1 MSQHITVLLAAYNGA
16 SYIEEQIRS
25 ILGQTLPPDQLL
37 ISDDGSTDGTVELL
51 ERLQAE
57 YPSVLR
63 LVAHKREGGYQDRW
77 DQVPA
82 PAMNFFWLLSQAS
95 TRPGEYI
102 LLSDQDDVWYGD
114 KIQVLLGKIKELEA
128 ERGDDHPILVH
139 SDLEVTDQN
148 LNIINPSLFAHN
160 GTNPYRNSLAQLLV
174 ENPVTGGAVMLN
186 GPLAAYFQ
194 TPPKCCFMHDWWM
207 ALTAACFGTIGFVP
221 QALYQYR
228 QHGDNSLGAGTK
240 AGVEQAAERLNRQKE
255 VEKNYQLMF
264 DQADAFLWQFC
275 DRMTGGQKETLTAFL
290 KLQRQNPLKRAL
302 TIRKYGFRKTSVI
315 GTWAQC
321 VTLPGKN
328 EKIRE

>member
-63 LVAHKREGGYQDRW
+63 LVAHKREGDYQDRW

-82 PAMNFFWLLSQAS
+82 PAMNFFWLLSQVS
-95 TRPGEYI
+95 TRTGEYI
-102 LLSDQDDVWYGD
+102 LLSDQDDVWYED

-128 ERGDDHPILVH
+128 EYGDDHPILVH

-160 GTNPYRNSLAQLLV
+160 GTNPYRNTLAQLLV

-228 QHGDNSLGAGTK
+228 QHGDNVTIEFPKHYPTSALLGYVDVVDVVPNSVFTSLPLPETVQKCWFSNIGSPRG
-240 AGVEQAAERLNRQKE
+240 GGIPLRL
-255 VEKNYQLMF
+255 
-264 DQADAFLWQFC
+264 FLSELSCIQ
-275 DRMTGGQKETLTAFL
+275 
-290 KLQRQNPLKRAL
+290 
-302 TIRKYGFRKTSVI
+302 
-315 GTWAQC
+315 
-321 VTLPGKN
+321 
-328 EKIRE
+328 

>member
-16 SYIEEQIRS
+16 PYIEEQIRS
-25 ILGQTLPPDQLL
+25 ILGQTVPPDQLL
-37 ISDDGSTDGTVELL
+37 ISDDGSTDGTTEIL

-57 YPSVLR
+57 HPTVIR
-63 LVAHKREGGYQDRW
+63 LVPHKREGDYQDRR

-82 PAMNFFWLLSQAS
+82 PGMNFFWLLSKVS
-95 TRPGEYI
+95 VKSGEYI
-102 LLSDQDDVWYGD
+102 LLSDQDDVWHVD
-114 KIQVLLGKIKELEA
+114 KIQVLLGKMKELEA
-128 ERGDDHPILVH
+128 ELGDEHPILVH

-148 LNIINPSLFAHN
+148 LNTISPSLFAHN
-160 GTNPYRNSLAQLLV
+160 GTNPQRDTLAELLV
-174 ENPVTGGAVMLN
+174 ENPVTGGAMMIN

-194 TPPKCCFMHDWWM
+194 IPPKCCFMHDWWM

-240 AGVEQAAERLNRQKE
+240 AGVEQAAERLSRQKE

-264 DQADAFLWQFC
+264 GQADALLWQFC
-275 DRMTGGQKETLTAFL
+275 DRMTGVQKETVTAFL
-290 KLQRQNPLKRAL
+290 KLQRQNPVKRAL
-302 TIRKYGFRKTSVI
+302 TIKKYGFRKSSAI

-321 VTLPGKN
+321 VTMPVKKCN
-328 EKIRE
+328 

>member
-63 LVAHKREGGYQDRW
+63 LVAHKWEGDYQDRW

-82 PAMNFFWLLSQAS
+82 PAMNFFWLLSQVS

-160 GTNPYRNSLAQLLV
+160 GTNPYRNTLAQLLV
-174 ENPVTGGAVMLN
+174 ENPVARWRLISRRRRNAVS
-186 GPLAAYFQ
+186 
-194 TPPKCCFMHDWWM
+194 C
-207 ALTAACFGTIGFVP
+207 
-221 QALYQYR
+221 
-228 QHGDNSLGAGTK
+228 
-240 AGVEQAAERLNRQKE
+240 
-255 VEKNYQLMF
+255 
-264 DQADAFLWQFC
+264 
-275 DRMTGGQKETLTAFL
+275 MTGGWL
-290 KLQRQNPLKRAL
+290 
-302 TIRKYGFRKTSVI
+302 
-315 GTWAQC
+315 
-321 VTLPGKN
+321 
-328 EKIRE
+328 